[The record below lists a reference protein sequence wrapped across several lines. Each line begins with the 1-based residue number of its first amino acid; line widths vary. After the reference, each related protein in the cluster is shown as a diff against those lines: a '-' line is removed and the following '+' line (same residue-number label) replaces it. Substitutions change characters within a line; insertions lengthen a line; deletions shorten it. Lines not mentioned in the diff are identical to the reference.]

1 MDDQDYSKRVDAAL
15 KQVADWLEAFDP
27 DVLDYQTSD
36 GVITLSFADKTRFV
50 LNRQSAVHQ
59 VWFAAGARAWHYVW
73 DAARAE
79 WVDERDGHGLYGN
92 LERTVAAKLGSPVP
106 PVGGPARR

>member
-1 MDDQDYSKRVDAAL
+1 MDDKDYARKVDDAL
-15 KQVADWLEAFDP
+15 ADVASWLEDFDP

-36 GVITLSFADKTRFV
+36 GVITLAFADKTRFV

-73 DAARAE
+73 DEARGT
-79 WVDERDGHGLYGN
+79 WTDDRDGHALYDN
-92 LERTVAAKLGSPVP
+92 IARVVAAKLGNRVP
-106 PVGGPARR
+106 PIAG